1 MYLPRYL
8 LCSLY
13 LVTPFDDGV
22 IALLK
27 HRAAEP
33 DWTSWRRL
41 PAGVRNGT
49 GQTGSAGRRGGARLR

>member
-1 MYLPRYL
+1 
-8 LCSLY
+8 LY

-33 DWTSWRRL
+33 DWTREVDSISDTIFGKPVL
-41 PAGVRNGT
+41 
-49 GQTGSAGRRGGARLR
+49 SA